1 MLGVSYALYHLIA
14 ILYMLV
20 KILYSR
26 VEDISK
32 TMLPKILN
40 ANYTVNLGKRVL
52 IVQPQALQLLD
63 RIQVLLVVVQRFH
76 KIVIIDSKLIDNSL
90 DEGLI
95 SKYEVDD
102 GFTIVLR
109 NVLGLAY
116 MGQSELSRTLLIR
129 SIRILLIF
137 LLFFLLDNLSLFPN
151 FMACMFFLI
160 LQFLIL

>member
-1 MLGVSYALYHLIA
+1 MLCFKNKEGEINKYNHIVDSSKFLHESKMLGVSYALYHLVA

-26 VEDISK
+26 VEDIPK
-32 TMLPKILN
+32 TMLPKVLN
-40 ANYTVNLGKRVL
+40 ANYTVNLGKRVF

-76 KIVIIDSKLIDNSL
+76 EIVIIDSELIDNSL

-95 SKYEVDD
+95 SKNEVDD

-109 NVLGLAY
+109 DVLGLAY
-116 MGQSELSRTLLIR
+116 MGQSELS
-129 SIRILLIF
+129 
-137 LLFFLLDNLSLFPN
+137 
-151 FMACMFFLI
+151 
-160 LQFLIL
+160 